1 MFITNNDKL
10 YRFDYYRCFSII
22 HDYIYKQILKNAGLA
37 YGSSPDFN
45 LPYDKGKK
53 FNHDGYDVKGG
64 QICDMIKNG
73 IIDHAKVTTCALI
86 NAVSVATT
94 ILSTNAIVTLART
107 YEAN

>member
-1 MFITNNDKL
+1 M
-10 YRFDYYRCFSII
+10 
-22 HDYIYKQILKNAGLA
+22 
-37 YGSSPDFN
+37 
-45 LPYDKGKK
+45 
-53 FNHDGYDVKGG
+53 KGG

-73 IIDHAKVTTCALI
+73 IIDPAKVTTCALI